1 MKKFEK
7 LISLWPLAIL
17 MLVSL
22 LTIAP
27 FFNSGFFT
35 MHDDTQVQRVFEMK
49 EALSDG
55 MFPVRWVPDLGYG
68 YGYPIFNFYAPLP
81 YYIGGFIA
89 LVGINILLATK
100 IMIAGIIVF
109 ASFSMYLLA
118 KEFWGKFGALFSGV
132 LYLFAPYHGLNT
144 YVRGDVGELYAYFFI
159 PLIFY
164 GIWKHYKTENFN
176 YLLIGSLSYAGLITS
191 HNLSAMMVTPF
202 IFLTILILFIIK
214 RKISLFALPLLGII
228 LSSFYFIPALT
239 EMNYTNVIKVI
250 GENGYKDHFVC
261 PSQLWDSIW
270 MYGGSIPGCID
281 GLSFRLG
288 KIHIIGSIIAFAL
301 AFIFFKKDKQKSFVV
316 FFSSLLLLIS
326 VFFLLDVSSSVWKIL
341 PYIDYLQYP
350 WRFLLL
356 ASFFSSFIG
365 GAILFFISQ
374 GFKNAKYKVFISLI
388 SMLLILS
395 PVLVYLKLFVPQEY
409 LSKSAQDYTNEEFI
423 TWNTS
428 RISDEYMP
436 KDFRTPNTR
445 EEIINEKISSE
456 NIDLSNVS
464 EKTNR
469 LSADIEVAEDALV
482 IVHIPYFP
490 AWKYY
495 INGNPTKVNEI
506 DVGVSFPLQKG
517 SYEFLAKFEQTLVE
531 RIANALSISGVG
543 IIVAGIIYKRK
554 SRRPARAS
562 GPEGKSD
569 EKSKR

>member
-1 MKKFEK
+1 MKKIEK

-17 MLVSL
+17 ILVSL

-49 EALSDG
+49 KALLDG

-81 YYIGGFIA
+81 YYIGGLITLLGADA
-89 LVGINILLATK
+89 LLSAKLMIVISIVGSSL
-100 IMIAGIIVF
+100 
-109 ASFSMYLLA
+109 SMYLLA
-118 KEFWGKFGALFSGV
+118 KEFWGKTGGLFSAV
-132 LYLFAPYHGLNT
+132 LYLFAPYHALNT

-191 HNLSAMMVTPF
+191 HNLSAMMVSPF
-202 IFLTILILFIIK
+202 ILIAVLFLSVRK
-214 RKISLFALPLLGII
+214 RKLSLFALPLLGII

-239 EMNYTNVIKVI
+239 EMNYTNVTKVI
-250 GENGYKDHFVC
+250 EENAYRDHFVC
-261 PSQLWDSIW
+261 LPQLWDSLW

-288 KIHIIGSIIAFAL
+288 KIHIVGSIIAFAL

-326 VFFLLDVSSSVWKIL
+326 IFFLLDVSSSIWKIL

-365 GAILFFISQ
+365 GATLFFISQ
-374 GFKNAKYKVFISLI
+374 IFKNAKYKVFIFLI
-388 SMLLILS
+388 SMLLIVFS
-395 PVLVYLKLFVPQEY
+395 IFVYIKLFVPQEY
-409 LSKSAQDYTNEEFI
+409 LNKSSQDYTNKEFI

-436 KDFRTPNTR
+436 KAFKTPNTK
-445 EEIINEKISSE
+445 EEIIKNKISGE
-456 NIDLSNVS
+456 NINVS
-464 EKTNR
+464 KIYEKTNS
-469 LSADIEVAEDALV
+469 LLADIEASEDTLV

-490 AWKYY
+490 AWEYY
-495 INGNPTKVNEI
+495 INGNRI
-506 DVGVSFPLQKG
+506 DVKEINNGVSFSVSKG
-517 SYEFLAKFEQTLVE
+517 TSNLAARFEQTPIE
-531 RIANALSISGVG
+531 KTGNALSISGVG
-543 IIVAGIIYKRK
+543 IIIAGIIYKRK
-554 SRRPARAS
+554 R
-562 GPEGKSD
+562 EGKLN